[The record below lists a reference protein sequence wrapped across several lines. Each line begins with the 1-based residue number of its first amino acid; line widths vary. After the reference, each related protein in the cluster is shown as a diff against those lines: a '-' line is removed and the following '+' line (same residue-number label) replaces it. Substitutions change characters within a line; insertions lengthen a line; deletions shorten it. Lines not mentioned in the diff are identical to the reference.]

1 MRAGGRRARGCRGM
15 TLSKDGLI
23 LVAEEGGHVV
33 VKRDKRNS
41 RWLLIN
47 AIGYAFDGVVIET
60 VALFGYCAP
69 DDFAGDNLVVPD
81 KTWMGSLPRSRTRWS
96 RWMSGRSQSGQR
108 REREEPATRR
118 ASS

>member
-1 MRAGGRRARGCRGM
+1 M
-15 TLSKDGLI
+15 TLSTDGLI

-81 KTWMGSLPRSRTRWS
+81 EDVDGLVAALKDALVEVDVRP
-96 RWMSGRSQSGQR
+96 
-108 REREEPATRR
+108 
-118 ASS
+118 